1 MSQQLLLKITLLL
14 TSSLTVMS
22 GATIA
27 PSLPQMSHIF
37 ANVPNTTL
45 LTKLILTMPA
55 LFIAL
60 LSAKVGN
67 IIDQIGRMRVIYTGL
82 LLYAVSGVSGY
93 FIENI
98 YLLLVSRAFLGVA
111 VAMVMTTTTTL
122 IGDFFSGRERD
133 QFMGTQGAFMASGGV
148 IFVGL
153 GGLLADITWQTPF
166 LIYGFALV
174 VLIFAFRSLYEP
186 DRHTSTSSF
195 TAENIVS
202 EDKDY
207 PVTVSWAILGVAFA
221 GMAAFYLVPVQV
233 PFFIRNLGIESNA
246 LSGLAI
252 VVSTGTAAA
261 VSSQYQKIRNRL
273 SFARI
278 YIFAFALSAVG
289 FTVIGISTS
298 YSAVLTGLFI
308 AGMGF
313 GTFMPNASLWMM
325 TIAPASIRGKL
336 VGRLTTAIFVGQF
349 VSPIIVQPISSAF
362 TISTPFLAA
371 AGVMALLSLV
381 FLLSYKKLEH
391 STQPT
396 VA

>member
-1 MSQQLLLKITLLL
+1 MSQKLLLKLTLLL

-37 ANVPNTTL
+37 SDVPYATF

-55 LFIAL
+55 LLIAL
-60 LSAKVGN
+60 LSATVGN
-67 IIDQIGRMRVIYTGL
+67 IIDKTGRLRVIYSGL

-98 YLLLVSRAFLGVA
+98 YLLLVSRAFLGIA

-122 IGDFFSGRERD
+122 IGDYFSGSERD
-133 QFMGTQGAFMASGGV
+133 KFMGAQGAFMALGGV

-153 GGLLADITWQTPF
+153 GGFLADIAWQTPF

-174 VLIFAFRSLYEP
+174 VLIIAFRSLYEP
-186 DRHTSTSSF
+186 NRHAEESSSAME
-195 TAENIVS
+195 TIISGE
-202 EDKDY
+202 KTY
-207 PVTVSWAILGVAFA
+207 PVAVSWVILGVAFT
-221 GMAAFYLVPVQV
+221 GMAAFYLVPIQI
-233 PFFIRNLGIESNA
+233 PFFIRNLGIESNT

-278 YIFAFALSAVG
+278 YIFTFALSAIG

-298 YSAVLTGLFI
+298 YYAVLVGLFI
-308 AGMGF
+308 AGIGF
-313 GTFMPNASLWMM
+313 GAFMPNANLWMM

-349 VSPIIVQPISSAF
+349 ASPIIVQPIVTAF
-362 TISTPFLAA
+362 TISTPFLVAA
-371 AGVMALLSLV
+371 SAMALLSLI
-381 FLLSYKKLEH
+381 FLFSYEKLEF
-391 STQPT
+391 STQPST
-396 VA
+396 A